1 MGLFPSPYRGYHLST
16 IFSFIGNV
24 IKEVFVSVPLS
35 GLSSFNGEIPLAQR
49 FGVKVSVPLSGLS
62 SFNTVNISILP
73 SLANFKFPSPYRGYH
88 LSTDRFEEIINYFI
102 NKSFR
107 PLIGVIIFQPEF
119 TIAGGLKPT
128 IGFRPL
134 IGVIIFQL
142 KLRKYL
148 KCLSRFPS
156 PYRGYHLSTFQYE
169 NYENYYNIC
178 FRPLIGVIIFQHYL
192 NLVSN

>member
-16 IFSFIGNV
+16 MVSLCTLLHINY
-24 IKEVFVSVPLS
+24 VSVPLS

-62 SFNTVNISILP
+62 SFNFEPVHPERWIP
-73 SLANFKFPSPYRGYH
+73 DEEFPSPYRGYH

-169 NYENYYNIC
+169 NY
-178 FRPLIGVIIFQHYL
+178 
-192 NLVSN
+192 